1 MQVAS
6 VCNSTT
12 GWGSSPLFTG
22 RRTARL
28 CRWCRY
34 NVPER
39 SSSRRRVLAHARP
52 CWRLDAPRAAL
63 PAAQLCLCFARQLT
77 RRPSA
82 QGSVEHCAVLV
93 AATADSCGKGAGCC
107 APPARAQLCRGGACT
122 PSRRSILSAAAAA
135 AAQTELACRM
145 LRHAYE
151 GDAWPS
157 AGRWSCAAGAAARMC
172 FPAWRLGAARC
183 RHGRRAASEARS
195 HGVHSSRSLAAS
207 DSRLLLLAGE
217 KGGAK
222 PTPRQRRAVSPSDA
236 LRLARVRVQHRQ
248 GSRAGRGRCAR

>member
-195 HGVHSSRSLAAS
+195 MASTPAAAS
-207 DSRLLLLAGE
+207 PPATAACFSLPE
-217 KGGAK
+217 KREVQSPPGSD
-222 PTPRQRRAVSPSDA
+222 AVFPSDA
-236 LRLARVRVQHRQ
+236 LRLARVRVQHPQ
-248 GSRAGRGRCAR
+248 GSRTGRGRCAR